1 MVYYLKNIYTTQNT
15 TTRAP
20 SLNKTNIHTR
30 TDGRI
35 GFIDF
40 GIVGRISE
48 KVWNGLN
55 DLLQSFITE
64 DYSGI
69 AKALVSIGATE
80 SSIDIESFGKELKEV
95 VEKITQIQTNVVVEA
110 SSSGELIGA
119 NINIDERE
127 TTEIVLQIVSV
138 ADKNGLKLPRE
149 FGLLL
154 KQALYFDR
162 YQKLLAPTLDPLRDT
177 RVRSSLS
184 ENDFRRNSKNNKK
197 ESSTI
202 IIDTEIIEK

>member
-1 MVYYLKNIYTTQNT
+1 
-15 TTRAP
+15 
-20 SLNKTNIHTR
+20 
-30 TDGRI
+30 
-35 GFIDF
+35 
-40 GIVGRISE
+40 VGRISE

-80 SSIDIESFGKELKEV
+80 SSIDIESFGRELKEV
-95 VEKITQIQTNVVVEA
+95 VEKITKIQTNVVVEA

-184 ENDFRRNSKNNKK
+184 ENDFRRNSINNKK